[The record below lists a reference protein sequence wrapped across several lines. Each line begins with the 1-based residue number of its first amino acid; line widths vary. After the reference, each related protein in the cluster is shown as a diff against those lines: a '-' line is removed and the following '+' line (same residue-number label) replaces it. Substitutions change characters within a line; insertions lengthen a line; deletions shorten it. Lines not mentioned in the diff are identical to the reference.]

1 MGGTFTIVDRST
13 TAFSGDIKQR
23 NVTVNSSVKI
33 KNYLEGQKGPNT
45 IEIFVG
51 DGKSIITG
59 VDGTGK
65 QTGRLRSADFNS
77 KKYDLLNKLID
88 SDKNDGKDTLSEAD
102 LKAAMKKGGING
114 AKVVADKNVETNGK
128 YTVNF
133 QNGEVLTF
141 DFETDKEMMEKYE
154 KLHNEHAKLLNKT
167 NKEDLQKQ
175 EMKLSPKSDFEI
187 MVINI
192 VNWFKGD

>member
-1 MGGTFTIVDRST
+1 MTVTFTITNKYQTSEKTKVKT
-13 TAFSGDIKQR
+13 NE
-23 NVTVNSSVKI
+23 NVRIT
-33 KNYLEGQKGPNT
+33 NYAEGKKGNNA
-45 IEIFVG
+45 IEIFVEN
-51 DGKSIITG
+51 GKSTITG
-59 VDGTGK
+59 TDGNGKATGTK
-65 QTGRLRSADFNS
+65 GGLATADFNTQ
-77 KKYDLLNKLID
+77 KYDFMEKLINQ
-88 SDKNDGKDTLSEAD
+88 DKKDGNDILSEAD
-102 LKAAMKKGGING
+102 LKAAIKKGING